1 MNKEYIY
8 KDGKALIIDENDNQ
22 KTVDYYDNLDEV
34 LVQEDLIEAL
44 EEEIKN

>member
-22 KTVDYYDNLDEV
+22 KTLHY
-34 LVQEDLIEAL
+34 L
-44 EEEIKN
+44 EQ